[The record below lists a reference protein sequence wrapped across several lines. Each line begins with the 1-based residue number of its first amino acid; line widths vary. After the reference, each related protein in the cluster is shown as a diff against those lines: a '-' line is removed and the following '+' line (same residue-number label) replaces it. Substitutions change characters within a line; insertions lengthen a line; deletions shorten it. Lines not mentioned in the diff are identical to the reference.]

1 MDEDAPSDFTEDEH
15 DQEAAVR
22 RRINKDT
29 RRGQKSK
36 TKCRTRID
44 FLATPNRRLILALY
58 QNHAYHFPKEKVEK
72 IKDNL
77 QQLYA
82 MTPEETSRYFAEL
95 EAIAARTML
104 RRRLKDLMRKRL
116 RKLKKQEQQRK
127 AMAFVQKLMKKG
139 MLFAFNHPVPPLV
152 SIRLR
157 NLSDIVL
164 EQICDLRNTDIPN
177 REDPDQIGLFL
188 IAVSDWVAIFIEHV
202 YYMVQLKK
210 NKELE
215 ELEKKKA
222 DSVRESSPGSPV
234 KTDVVVIDELGEK
247 EDYGSTDEVEIA
259 NLDQDIE

>member
-1 MDEDAPSDFTEDEH
+1 MDEDAPSDITGDEQ

-29 RRGQKSK
+29 KRGQRTK

-44 FLATPNRRLILALY
+44 VLATPNRRLILALY

-82 MTPEETSRYFAEL
+82 MTPEETERYFAEL
-95 EAIAARTML
+95 EAIATRMMI
-104 RRRLKDLMRKRL
+104 RRRMKDLMRKRL
-116 RKLKKQEQQRK
+116 HKLKKQEQQRK
-127 AMAFVQKLMKKG
+127 AMAFVRKLIKKG

-164 EQICDLRNTDIPN
+164 EQICDLRNTDIPV

-188 IAVSDWVAIFIEHV
+188 IAVSDWIAIFIEHV
-202 YYMVQLKK
+202 YYMVQLRK

-215 ELEKKKA
+215 ELEKKRA
-222 DSVRESSPGSPV
+222 ESVKDSSPGSPA
-234 KTDVVVIDELGEK
+234 KTDAVVIDELGE
-247 EDYGSTDEVEIA
+247 EEEESPDDEVEIA